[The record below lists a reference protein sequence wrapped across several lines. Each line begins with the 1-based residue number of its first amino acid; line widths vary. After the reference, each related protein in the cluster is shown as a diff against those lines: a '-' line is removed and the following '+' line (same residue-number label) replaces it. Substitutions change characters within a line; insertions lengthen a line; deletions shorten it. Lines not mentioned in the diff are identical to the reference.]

1 MFSRVSDREIS
12 KSEARVP
19 FLGVRCDTD
28 ISYLVGTDRRI
39 SPAAKSF
46 AEARRDGGAAMQAME
61 TVGQIGPIE
70 VPTPA
75 HAVRLRRPVCLT
87 ATYVV
92 ACTALLVSV
101 SLLPFGSGATAPV
114 ANARGDRERAG
125 PVVERRERASST
137 HDAREGNRPS
147 APPDGRDSEPAAG
160 ETRTLSDAYRRS
172 TDEGEASGE
181 ASGEADAREISEP
194 PLEDR
199 CVFHV
204 YRHLSKTG
212 GTTVR
217 FVFDRQTVFG
227 DFEYPLEYGFDEKK
241 WDDVLVRWRKKA
253 DAFLS
258 RARATRSD
266 ADSADSAPPPRTLI
280 EIRGNWPSNWAAEA
294 FPGRILSDV
303 EALRAAYGPGAETSG
318 DTDDATRPSCS
329 VTTSLMLRD
338 PLKQYESF
346 WRYYIEKKQQSGDA
360 TNDVRTGGVWPN
372 VEGAAFWGDSFA
384 EWASRVPSMQIR
396 EALGDKCV
404 TQMRQPGFDAELK
417 ELKELERTAD
427 RPSASNGANGSSAPS
442 TPGKETRRDSSV
454 VWVRTGNHSF
464 DSTTCDVEVTETDFA
479 RFEALARRVD
489 VVGVTERF
497 DAFLLRLGE
506 VVGLRR
512 LEYVKSNAAPKR
524 KEEKSGET
532 SGTESSGTSS
542 SNEALARRVVAEV
555 ASWDFKAHALAERAQ
570 TSEIARNAVG
580 GEAGFA
586 RRLAAFEEKTVV
598 AANGAT
604 FVGGAPARSP
614 YVWVKSGDVE
624 ASGGTLKPVTPSSF
638 TDESGGGQAV
648 AYFVFDPVTLVRR
661 DDAERAGAAC
671 VKGCTFDAP
680 PRLRAR

>member
-1 MFSRVSDREIS
+1 
-12 KSEARVP
+12 
-19 FLGVRCDTD
+19 
-28 ISYLVGTDRRI
+28 
-39 SPAAKSF
+39 
-46 AEARRDGGAAMQAME
+46 MQAME
-61 TVGQIGPIE
+61 TVGPIGPIE

-125 PVVERRERASST
+125 PVVERARRASE
-137 HDAREGNRPS
+137 DPS
-147 APPDGRDSEPAAG
+147 FDSEPRLAG
-160 ETRTLSDAYRRS
+160 ETRTLSDEKRRS
-172 TDEGEASGE
+172 EDEDDLGSDALDVVRS
-181 ASGEADAREISEP
+181 AADASSSSSSTNADDSDP
-194 PLEDR
+194 S

-227 DFEYPLEYGFDEKK
+227 DFEYPLEYGFDEGK
-241 WDDVLVRWRKKA
+241 WDALLTRWRTKA
-253 DAFLS
+253 DAFF
-258 RARATRSD
+258 TNDGD
-266 ADSADSAPPPRTLI
+266 ASPPRTLV
-280 EIRGNWPSNWAAEA
+280 EIRGNWPSNWPAEHFA
-294 FPGRILSDV
+294 TRILSDV
-303 EALRAAYGPGAETSG
+303 ERLRAEYGAGGSNPEKNVSNVSK
-318 DTDDATRPSCS
+318 TRFKNRSCS

-648 AYFVFDPVTLVRR
+648 AYIVFDPVTLVRR

>member
-1 MFSRVSDREIS
+1 
-12 KSEARVP
+12 
-19 FLGVRCDTD
+19 
-28 ISYLVGTDRRI
+28 
-39 SPAAKSF
+39 
-46 AEARRDGGAAMQAME
+46 MQAME
-61 TVGQIGPIE
+61 TVGPIGPIE

-125 PVVERRERASST
+125 PVVERARRASE
-137 HDAREGNRPS
+137 DPS
-147 APPDGRDSEPAAG
+147 FDSEPRLAG
-160 ETRTLSDAYRRS
+160 ETRTLSDEKRRS
-172 TDEGEASGE
+172 DDEDLGSDALDVVRS
-181 ASGEADAREISEP
+181 AADASSSSSSTNADDSDP
-194 PLEDR
+194 S

-227 DFEYPLEYGFDEKK
+227 DFEYPLEYGFDEGK
-241 WDDVLVRWRKKA
+241 WDALLTRWRTKA
-253 DAFLS
+253 DAFF
-258 RARATRSD
+258 TNDGD
-266 ADSADSAPPPRTLI
+266 ASPPRTLV
-280 EIRGNWPSNWAAEA
+280 EIRGNWPSNWPAEHFA
-294 FPGRILSDV
+294 TRILSDV
-303 EALRAAYGPGAETSG
+303 ERLRAEYGANRIESNPEKNVSNVSK
-318 DTDDATRPSCS
+318 TRFKNRSCS

-338 PLKQYESF
+338 PARQYESF
-346 WRYYIEKKQQSGDA
+346 WRYYIEKRQQQPAGTDI
-360 TNDVRTGGVWPN
+360 TKKWPDVDGTP
-372 VEGAAFWGDSFA
+372 FWGDSFA

-512 LEYVKSNAAPKR
+512 LEYVKSNAVPKR

-648 AYFVFDPVTLVRR
+648 AYIVFDPVTLVRR

>member
-1 MFSRVSDREIS
+1 
-12 KSEARVP
+12 
-19 FLGVRCDTD
+19 
-28 ISYLVGTDRRI
+28 
-39 SPAAKSF
+39 
-46 AEARRDGGAAMQAME
+46 MQAME

-114 ANARGDRERAG
+114 SNARGDRERAG
-125 PVVERRERASST
+125 PVVERWGRASST
-137 HDAREGNRPS
+137 RETREGNRS
-147 APPDGRDSEPAAG
+147 RAPPDGRDSEPAEG
-160 ETRTLSDAYRRS
+160 ETRSRSDASRS
-172 TDEGEASGE
+172 TEEGEAVAWTAAAE
-181 ASGEADAREISEP
+181 AAAVRDVSRTT

-227 DFEYPLEYGFDEKK
+227 DFEYPLEYGFDETQ
-241 WDDVLVRWRKKA
+241 WDDALRRWRKKA
-253 DAFLS
+253 DAFL
-258 RARATRSD
+258 AAKPSD
-266 ADSADSAPPPRTLI
+266 ADSAPPPRTLI

-294 FPGRILSDV
+294 FPGRILNDV
-303 EALRAAYGPGAETSG
+303 EALRAAYGAADDGGKNSSGA
-318 DTDDATRPSCS
+318 DDSRADSRTEKTCS

-338 PLKQYESF
+338 PRAQYESF
-346 WRYYIEKKQQSGDA
+346 WRYYIEKKQRGESDE
-360 TNDVRTGGVWPN
+360 TSVWPD

-648 AYFVFDPVTLVRR
+648 AYIVFDPVTLVRR